1 VKIVAHGYR
10 GADMIYPV
18 SNALS
23 ALHAFRKQMDVTAN
37 NIANVNTDEF
47 KKSRVNM
54 QESPHGGVQADIQQI
69 DSPGYP
75 KEVIRDDEAV
85 EVESSNVDLVE
96 EMTDMITAKAGF
108 NANLKTV
115 SRANQMLGSLLDI
128 LG

>member
-1 VKIVAHGYR
+1 MTR
-10 GADMIYPV
+10 GMEMIYPV

-23 ALHAFRKQMDVTAN
+23 ALNAFRKKMDVTAN
-37 NIANVNTDEF
+37 NIANVNTDNF

-54 QESPHGGVQADIQQI
+54 QEGSNGGVQVNIQQI
-69 DSPGYP
+69 NTPGYP
-75 KEVIRDDEAV
+75 KEVYQDDALV

-96 EMTDMITAKAGF
+96 EITDMVVTKAGF

-115 SRANQMLGSLLDI
+115 STQNQVLGSLLDI